1 MTEDYRPV
9 LEKIKRTLAK
19 VDPESRQITSGD
31 SWSPM
36 VFRRERYWLRYDFS
50 KHDFIV
56 VDRGGKDR
64 LRKAKQDGIAGLI
77 VASNRPRTRVW
88 LVPIDKAIW
97 YASWIG
103 QGKVMIHYKK
113 IGRSV

>member
-31 SWSPM
+31 SWAPM
-36 VFRRERYWLRYDFS
+36 VFHGERYWLRYDFS
-50 KHDFIV
+50 KLDYIV
-56 VDRGGKDR
+56 LTDGWNR
-64 LRKAKQDGIAGLI
+64 LKKAKQDGIAGLI

>member
-19 VDPESRQITSGD
+19 ADPESRQITSGD

-36 VFRRERYWLRYDFS
+36 VFHGERYWLRYDFS
-50 KHDFIV
+50 KLDYIV
-56 VDRGGKDR
+56 LTDGRNRPK
-64 LRKAKQDGIAGLI
+64 KAKQDGIAGLI

-88 LVPIDKAIW
+88 LVPIDKAIQH
-97 YASWIG
+97 ASWLG

>member
-19 VDPESRQITSGD
+19 VDPKSHQITSGD

-36 VFRRERYWLRYDFS
+36 VFHGEKYWLRYDFS
-50 KHDFIV
+50 KLDFIV
-56 VDRGGKDR
+56 LTDGRDR
-64 LRKAKQDGIAGLI
+64 LKKAKQAGIVGLI
-77 VASNRPRTRVW
+77 VASEQPRTRVW
-88 LVPIDKAIW
+88 LVPIDKAIQH
-97 YASWIG
+97 ASWLG
-103 QGKVMIHYKK
+103 HGKVMIHYKK

>member
-1 MTEDYRPV
+1 MTKDYRPV
-9 LEKIKRTLAK
+9 LEKIKRTLTK

-36 VFRRERYWLRYDFS
+36 VFRGERYWLRYDFS

>member
-1 MTEDYRPV
+1 MTV
-9 LEKIKRTLAK
+9 
-19 VDPESRQITSGD
+19 
-31 SWSPM
+31 
-36 VFRRERYWLRYDFS
+36 VFRGERYWLRYDFS
-50 KHDFIV
+50 KDYIV
-56 VDRGGKDR
+56 LTNGWDR
-64 LRKAKQDGIAGLI
+64 LQKAKQDGIAGLI